1 MTSALGQRVVTAVLL
16 AAVVVGVLMLLA
28 PAVAL
33 PVIVCVFLAAA
44 WEWAGFAGETS
55 TIERAVYVVAVAA
68 TLAILWGLTRSPR
81 RLAPV
86 AVVDFAPGG
95 SARRSGSG
103 WVPARGGTRAAL
115 LAGFFV
121 LAPAAVA
128 LAHLVLIEPHGR
140 ELLLFLVVLVAAADV
155 GAYFG
160 GRRFGR
166 RKLAPFVSPGK
177 TWEGLVS
184 GLLAAAVIAVGGAAL
199 FAMPWAKWLLL
210 CVAVALVSVIGDLV
224 ESMFKRRA
232 GLKDSGSLLP
242 GHGGVLDRIDSLT
255 AAGPVFLL
263 GLHSAGLVL

>member
-1 MTSALGQRVVTAVLL
+1 MTSALGQRIVTAVLL
-16 AAVVVGVLMLLA
+16 AAVVVGVLMLLE

-33 PVIVCVFLAAA
+33 PVIACVFLAAA

-55 TIERAVYVVAVAA
+55 TIERVVYLVSIGA
-68 TLAILWGLTRSPR
+68 TLAILWGLTQSPLGLKQMLWSTAAWWLAATLWLWWAPR
-81 RLAPV
+81 R
-86 AVVDFAPGG
+86 GG
-95 SARRSGSG
+95 SR
-103 WVPARGGTRAAL
+103 TAL

-128 LAHLVLIEPHGR
+128 LAHLVLVEPHGR

-166 RKLAPFVSPGK
+166 HKLAPYVSPGK
-177 TWEGLVS
+177 TWEGLIS
-184 GLLAAAVIAVGGAAL
+184 GLGAAAVVAIGGGVL
-199 FAMPWAKWLLL
+199 FAMPWASWLAL
-210 CVAVALVSVIGDLV
+210 CLVVAAVSVIGDLV
-224 ESMFKRRA
+224 ESMFKRHA
-232 GLKDSGSLLP
+232 GLKDSGNLLP

-263 GLHSAGLVL
+263 GLHSAGLAW

>member
-1 MTSALGQRVVTAVLL
+1 MTSALGKRVVTAALL

-33 PVIVCVFLAAA
+33 PVIGCVFLAAA

-55 TIERAVYVVAVAA
+55 KIERAVYVVAVAA
-68 TLAILWGLTRSPR
+68 TLAILWGLTQS
-81 RLAPV
+81 
-86 AVVDFAPGG
+86 PGG
-95 SARRSGSG
+95 LRQLLWWTSAWWLGATLWLWLGPR
-103 WVPARGGTRAAL
+103 RGGTRVAL

-140 ELLLFLVVLVAAADV
+140 ELLLFLVALVAAADV

-210 CVAVALVSVIGDLV
+210 CLAVALVSVIGDLV